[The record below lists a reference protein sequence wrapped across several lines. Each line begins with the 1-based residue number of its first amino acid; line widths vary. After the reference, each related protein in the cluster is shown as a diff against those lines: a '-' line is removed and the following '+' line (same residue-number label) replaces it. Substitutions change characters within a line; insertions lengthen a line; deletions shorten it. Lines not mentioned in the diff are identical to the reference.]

1 MIARIDEMKLSSA
14 GLLLL
19 LAAAAMTAFSDVG
32 SETSPQASAV
42 VLLGNTAN

>member
-19 LAAAAMTAFSDVG
+19 LAAAAMTVFSDVG
-32 SETSPQASAV
+32 PDRSTQTSTV
-42 VLLGNTAN
+42 VLLGNTEN